1 MSRRNRSIMSE
12 GLKQQI
18 AEELGFGDTVRQE
31 GFGAISSRNCGNMVK
46 MAIQMAE
53 RNMLH

>member
-1 MSRRNRSIMSE
+1 MARRNRSIMSE

-18 AEELGFGDTVRQE
+18 ADELGFGDTLRQE
-31 GFGAISSRNCGNMVK
+31 GFGAVSSRNCGNMVK

-53 RNMLH
+53 ENMLR

>member
-1 MSRRNRSIMSE
+1 MSKRSQNTMSE

-18 AEELGFGDTVRQE
+18 AQELGFGDTVRQE
-31 GFGAISSRNCGNMVK
+31 GFGAVSSRDCGNMVK

-53 RNMLH
+53 RNMLQ

>member
-1 MSRRNRSIMSE
+1 MSRRNNSIMSE

-18 AEELGFGDTVRQE
+18 AQELGFGDTLRQE
-31 GFGAISSRNCGNMVK
+31 GFGAVSSRNCGNMVK

-53 RNMLH
+53 RNTMH